1 MAYEPFRDACFGWN
15 LGYNNDSNNN
25 NTCMECLLCTGYDVR
40 ALHPLTPLILTPTF
54 GLGTLIITIL
64 CMLNLRYREVR

>member
-25 NTCMECLLCTGYDVR
+25 NNVHGMFTLDVR